1 MLVVSS
7 LPQVEFG
14 RNDHWEDAPHFTI
27 QHVKTPRYV
36 VKSDGRWKIRIL
48 HARFRGVI
56 RVLMIYFFFFLDP
69 SKVHLSIWLYFSQRL
84 LSIAFA
90 SSEQHSLFL
99 ITLRALP
106 LSIRHQLF
114 ELGLLSVKIYDKG
127 RARSLW
133 PKLCWSHVTW
143 AM

>member
-1 MLVVSS
+1 MFPMVVVSS
-7 LPQVEFG
+7 LPQAEFG
-14 RNDHWEDAPHFTI
+14 RNDHREDAPHFTI

-56 RVLMIYFFFFLDP
+56 LVLMIYFFFFLDLL
-69 SKVHLSIWLYFSQRL
+69 KVHLSIWLYFFQQL

-114 ELGLLSVKIYDKG
+114 ELGLLSVKIYDKES
-127 RARSLW
+127 ARSITYGSR
-133 PKLCWSHVTW
+133 SHN
-143 AM
+143 